1 MLLLRKTLYCLAAA
15 LILVGCGVKK
25 KTAVS
30 DQPSAV
36 SEPAWHTCLMQGGK
50 ASITIDGNKFSGT
63 VNMQTVR
70 DSMLVISV
78 MPIFGIEMVRF
89 EATPLELT
97 GINKIDGTYATL
109 TYAELN
115 RTLSPS
121 LNWDVLQQVCSGELP
136 TGSETARLVY
146 LLGDQEVILK
156 ITYPARKLDVPVK
169 VKHQNLNKYTKV
181 DIRKWL

>member
-1 MLLLRKTLYCLAAA
+1 MKSKKYIVFLLAA
-15 LILVGCGVKK
+15 LVLTACGVKRK
-25 KTAVS
+25 AVS

-78 MPIFGIEMVRF
+78 MPPILGFEMVRF

-97 GINKIDGTYATL
+97 GINKIEGTYATV